1 MRGRKIAYNCQTQEK
16 GTDHLL
22 IVWTS
27 GDPDV
32 AHKMVF
38 MYAFNARKN
47 GWWTQ
52 VTLLVWG
59 PSAKLS
65 SEDINIQ
72 ATLEKMIDQG
82 VELLACKACADLYGV
97 SANLEELG
105 IEVKYTGTYLTDFI
119 KSGRK
124 IITF

>member
-1 MRGRKIAYNCQTQEK
+1 MKKIKDEQSA
-16 GTDHLL
+16 DHLL

-38 MYAFNARKN
+38 MYAYNAQKN
-47 GWWTQ
+47 EWWDQ
-52 VTLLVWG
+52 VTLLIWG

-65 SEDINIQ
+65 SEDKDIQ
-72 ATLEKMIDQG
+72 ESLKEMKEQG
-82 VELLACKACADLYGV
+82 VELLACKGCADQYGV
-97 SANLEELG
+97 SPKLEELR

-124 IITF
+124 VITF